1 MSSDRT
7 DPHLKTGDAVLEA
20 RCGPGTITLALAP
33 RAAPCL
39 PQELANCTRMRV
51 VSVCTLVLLS
61 FVPFT
66 GIAQDQMARS
76 SARDGFFTA
85 RAQQTAATIG
95 AIGDELLEAQFAR
108 SVYLSS
114 LAQSQ
119 TANESGSVFGAV
131 VDVNGSAIAG
141 AQITL
146 TGKTAMEQ
154 RTLIS
159 ETNGEFTFPNLPP
172 GTYFITVDAKGFQP
186 YTSPEFTVS
195 TGQAYEIPN
204 IQLSIAPVKTQV
216 VVRPTEVIAQMQ
228 IKAEENQRVLGVFPN
243 FHTSYVWNAA
253 PMNTKQK
260 FSLSARELFDPV
272 SLLGVAATAG
282 IQQANNSFAG
292 YGQGAAGYGKRFAAN
307 LADNV
312 IGSLLSQAVF
322 ASMFHQDPRYFYQG
336 SGSVKSRLIH
346 ALSWAVIRRGDNGRP
361 MPNYAFLLGDLTAG
375 AISNLYYP
383 PANRGAGL
391 VFTNFGIDL
400 AGRAGSAV
408 FQEFLLKRFTTHVPG
423 KGKP

>member
-1 MSSDRT
+1 M
-7 DPHLKTGDAVLEA
+7 KTAVM
-20 RCGPGTITLALAP
+20 
-33 RAAPCL
+33 
-39 PQELANCTRMRV
+39 PQGLANRVRMRG

-61 FVPFT
+61 FVFDT
-66 GIAQDQMARS
+66 GIAQDQMVRS
-76 SARDGFFTA
+76 STRGSFFSVGV
-85 RAQQTAATIG
+85 QQPTATI
-95 AIGDELLEAQFAR
+95 AALGDELPEAAFAR

-114 LAQSQ
+114 LVQSE
-119 TANESGSVFGAV
+119 TAEESGSVFSAV
-131 VDVNGSAIAG
+131 VDVKGTAIPG
-141 AQITL
+141 AHVTL
-146 TGKTAMEQ
+146 TGTTALEQ

-159 ETNGEFTFPNLPP
+159 GTNGEFTFPNVPP

-186 YTSPEFTVS
+186 YTSPQFTVAVRQ
-195 TGQAYEIPN
+195 TYEIPN
-204 IQLSIAPVKTQV
+204 IQLSIAPVKTDV

-228 IKAEENQRVLGVFPN
+228 IKAEENQRVLGVLPN
-243 FHTSYVWNAA
+243 FLTSYVWNAA
-253 PMNTKQK
+253 PLNTKQK
-260 FSLSARELFDPV
+260 FSLSAREIFDPV

-292 YGQGAAGYGKRFAAN
+292 YGQGAAGYGKRFAAA

-312 IGSLLSQAVF
+312 IGSLMSQAVF

-346 ALSWAVIRRGDNGRP
+346 ALSWPFIARGDNGRP
-361 MPNYAFLLGDLTAG
+361 VPSYSSLLGDVAAG

-391 VFTNFGIDL
+391 LFTNFGVDV
-400 AGRAGSAV
+400 ARRAGEALV
-408 FQEFLLKRFTTHVPG
+408 QEFVLKRFTTNVHG

>member
-1 MSSDRT
+1 M
-7 DPHLKTGDAVLEA
+7 
-20 RCGPGTITLALAP
+20 
-33 RAAPCL
+33 
-39 PQELANCTRMRV
+39 
-51 VSVCTLVLLS
+51 LLS
-61 FVPFT
+61 FVPGT

-76 SARDGFFTA
+76 SARDGSSTA

-119 TANESGSVFGAV
+119 TANESASVFGAV
-131 VDVNGSAIAG
+131 VDVNGTAIPG
-141 AQITL
+141 AHITL
-146 TGKTAMEQ
+146 TGTTVMEQ

-159 ETNGEFTFPNLPP
+159 ETNGGFTFPNLPP
-172 GTYFITVDAKGFQP
+172 GTYFVTVDAKGFQP
-186 YTSPEFTVS
+186 YTSPKFTVS
-195 TGQAYEIPN
+195 TRQAYEIPN
-204 IQLSIAPVKTQV
+204 IRLSIAPVKTEV
-216 VVRPTEVIAQMQ
+216 VVRPTEVIAHMQ
-228 IKAEENQRVLGVFPN
+228 IKAEEQQRVLGVFPN

-260 FSLSARELFDPV
+260 FSLSARGVFDPV

-282 IQQANNSFAG
+282 IQQANNSLAG
-292 YGQGAAGYGKRFAAN
+292 YGQGAAGYGKRFAAA
-307 LADNV
+307 LGDNV

-346 ALSWAVIRRGDNGRP
+346 ALSWPVIARADNGRP
-361 MPNYAFLLGDLTAG
+361 APSYSSWVGDLTAE

-383 PANRGAGL
+383 RANRGVSL

-400 AGRAGSAV
+400 ARRAGEAV
-408 FQEFLLKRFTTHVPG
+408 IQEFVFKRLTKHVSG

>member
-1 MSSDRT
+1 
-7 DPHLKTGDAVLEA
+7 
-20 RCGPGTITLALAP
+20 
-33 RAAPCL
+33 
-39 PQELANCTRMRV
+39 
-51 VSVCTLVLLS
+51 
-61 FVPFT
+61 
-66 GIAQDQMARS
+66 MARS
-76 SARDGFFTA
+76 LARDGSFTA
-85 RAQQTAATIG
+85 RAQQTAAMIG
-95 AIGDELLEAQFAR
+95 TIGDELLEAQFAR

-114 LAQSQ
+114 LGQSQ
-119 TANESGSVFGAV
+119 TANESASVFGAV
-131 VDVNGSAIAG
+131 VDVNGTAISG

-146 TGKTAMEQ
+146 TGTTAREQ
-154 RTLIS
+154 HTLIS
-159 ETNGEFTFPNLPP
+159 EANGGFTFPNLPP

-195 TGQAYEIPN
+195 TRQAYEIPN

-228 IKAEENQRVLGVFPN
+228 IKAEEKQRVLGVFPN

-272 SLLGVAATAG
+272 TLLGVAATAG

-292 YGQGAAGYGKRFAAN
+292 YGQGAAGYGKRFAAA
-307 LADNV
+307 LGDNV

-400 AGRAGSAV
+400 AGRAGEAV